1 MTDIIRDAQD
11 ADAEALIELIG
22 DCWREYPGVVFD
34 VDRELPE
41 LRAIASHFAA
51 LGGRFW
57 VAPADARLVGSAGV
71 VPVADGMELHKL
83 YVARGARRKGL
94 ASRLVALVESE
105 ARARGAAVLYS
116 WSDSRFTA
124 SHRLYQRL
132 GFIRDGEA
140 REVDDLSRSTEI
152 HFVKRL
158 SGP

>member
-1 MTDIIRDAQD
+1 MIEIIRDARD
-11 ADAEALIELIG
+11 ADAGALIELIG
-22 DCWREYPGVVFD
+22 DCWREYPGIVFD
-34 VDRELPE
+34 IDRELPE
-41 LRAIASHFAA
+41 LRAIASHFAG

-57 VAPADARLVGSAGV
+57 VAQADQGLAGSAGV
-71 VPVADGMELHKL
+71 VPVPDGMELHKL

-105 ARARGAAVLYS
+105 ARARGSAVLHS
-116 WSDSRFTA
+116 WSDSRFTT
-124 SHRLYQRL
+124 SHRLYRRL
-132 GFIRDGEA
+132 GFVRDGEA